1 VDGKKILALTGIA
14 FLIFFVVH
22 SPTDAAIVVRSIG
35 HGIGHG
41 FERMSEFIQKL

>member
-1 VDGKKILALTGIA
+1 VDGKKILGLTGIA

-22 SPTDAAIVVRSIG
+22 SPADAAVVAKSIAN
-35 HGIGHG
+35 GIGHG